1 MEIQNILIPTD
12 FSASA
17 EEMVQ
22 QALALAAREQAQVLL
37 LHVLNSLA
45 VTDTEAQAM
54 YQLGQTMQEEAE
66 QQLQA
71 VAVQALV
78 PIKTLVVWGTP
89 ASEICRVAKEHTI
102 DLIVM
107 STHGRTGLAHI
118 LLGSVAERVV
128 RHAPCAVLI
137 LRASLSSGESA

>member
-1 MEIQNILIPTD
+1 
-12 FSASA
+12 
-17 EEMVQ
+17 
-22 QALALAAREQAQVLL
+22 
-37 LHVLNSLA
+37 
-45 VTDTEAQAM
+45 M

-78 PIKTLVVWGTP
+78 PMKTLVVWGTP
-89 ASEICRVAKEHTI
+89 AAEICRVAKEHAI

-107 STHGRTGLAHI
+107 STQGRTGLAHI